1 MPVIEISAIDLKKL
15 VGQVDLEK
23 IQQYSKLEISKI
35 EDSDQ
40 LNVEV
45 KDSNR
50 PDLLS
55 VEGIAREL
63 KGIIGKEKGLVHY
76 QINNSSFIL
85 NLENVKA
92 RPEIACAV
100 VKNVKL
106 NEFAIKQII
115 QLQEKICEGFGRKRK
130 EAAIGVYDFD
140 KIKWPIIYKSV
151 KPDGIK
157 FTPLDMSEELTPRQ
171 ILVKHEKGREYAKL
185 LENEAEY
192 PLLIDSANQVLSMPP
207 VINSNYSGKV
217 TEQTKNLFVEVT
229 GFDKEKIMLALN
241 ILLAAL
247 ADRDGEIYSVSLNKA
262 GKKTISPEF
271 KTNIKKFSLE
281 EVNERLG
288 LNLSAKEIMN
298 LAEKARY
305 SAKLKKDEIEVETP
319 FYRPDVIHAFDVM
332 EDIAIA
338 YGYNNFEAEEPK
350 IFTIGSTLQETK
362 KANRIASLMTGLGFQ
377 ELLTFN
383 MTNKEDLFKKMNL
396 KEENIIEIENPAS
409 QTYSCLRNWLLPSLV
424 NILSQNTTRQ
434 YSQKIFEIGTVV
446 ESANGEVKSETVQ
459 KLAIAF
465 SDTKINFTDMK
476 QILLYLMK
484 NLGLEFETRES
495 NHASFIEGRQV
506 EIILNKKAVG
516 IFGEIHPKVL
526 SNWGIEMP
534 TAALELNLE
543 GISI

>member
-23 IQQYSKLEISKI
+23 IQQYSKLEIVKV
-35 EDSDQ
+35 ENSDQ

-55 VEGIAREL
+55 IEGIAREL
-63 KGIIGKEKGLVHY
+63 NGIFGKEKGLAQY
-76 QINNSSFIL
+76 KINNSSFVL
-85 NLENVKA
+85 NSENVMA
-92 RPEIACAV
+92 RPEIVCAV

-106 NEFAIKQII
+106 NDFAIKQLI
-115 QLQEKICEGFGRKRK
+115 QLQEKLCDGFGRKRK
-130 EAAIGVYDFD
+130 EAAAGVYDFD

-171 ILVKHEKGREYAKL
+171 ILVKNEKGREYAKL
-185 LENEAEY
+185 LENESEY

-207 VINSNYSGKV
+207 VINSNHSGKV
-217 TEQTKNLFVEVT
+217 TEETKNLFIEVT
-229 GFDKEKIMLALN
+229 GFDREKIMLALN
-241 ILLAAL
+241 IIIAAL

-262 GKKTISPEF
+262 GKKTTSPEF
-271 KTNIKKFSLE
+271 KTKIKKFSLE
-281 EVNERLG
+281 EANKRLG
-288 LNLSAKEIMN
+288 LNLSAKEMIT

-319 FYRPDVIHAFDVM
+319 FYRPDIIHAFDVI

-350 IFTIGSTLQETK
+350 IFTIGSVLPETK

-396 KEENIIEIENPAS
+396 KEENLIEIENPVS

-424 NILSQNTTRQ
+424 NILSQNTTKQ
-434 YSQKIFEIGTVV
+434 YPQRIFEIGTVV
-446 ESANGEVKSETVQ
+446 EPADNEVKSETVQ

-465 SDTKINFTDMK
+465 SDTKVNFTDMK
-476 QILLYLMK
+476 QIILYLMK
-484 NLGLEFETRES
+484 NLDIEFEIKES
-495 NHASFIEGRQV
+495 NHASFIEGRQA
-506 EIILNKKAVG
+506 EIIINKKSAG

-543 GISI
+543 VISI

>member
-23 IQQYSKLEISKI
+23 IQQYSKLEIAKV
-35 EDSDQ
+35 ENSDQ

-55 VEGIAREL
+55 IEGIAREL
-63 KGIIGKEKGLVHY
+63 NGIFGKEKGLAQY
-76 QINNSSFIL
+76 KINNSSFVL
-85 NLENVKA
+85 NSENVMA
-92 RPEIACAV
+92 RPEIVCAV

-106 NEFAIKQII
+106 NDFAIKQLI
-115 QLQEKICEGFGRKRK
+115 QLQEKLCDGFGRKRK
-130 EAAIGVYDFD
+130 EAAAGVYDFD

-171 ILVKHEKGREYAKL
+171 ILVKNEKGREYAKL
-185 LENEAEY
+185 LENESEY

-207 VINSNYSGKV
+207 VINSNHSGKV
-217 TEQTKNLFVEVT
+217 TEETKNLFIEVT
-229 GFDKEKIMLALN
+229 GFDREKIMLALN
-241 ILLAAL
+241 IIIAAL

-262 GKKTISPEF
+262 GKKTTSPEF
-271 KTNIKKFSLE
+271 KTKIKKFSLE
-281 EVNERLG
+281 EANKRLG
-288 LNLSAKEIMN
+288 LNLSAKEMIT

-319 FYRPDVIHAFDVM
+319 FYRPDIIHAFDVI

-350 IFTIGSTLQETK
+350 IFTIGSVLPETK

-396 KEENIIEIENPAS
+396 KEENLIEIENPVS

-424 NILSQNTTRQ
+424 NILSQNTTKQ
-434 YSQKIFEIGTVV
+434 YPQRIFEIGTVV
-446 ESANGEVKSETVQ
+446 EPADNEVKSETVQ

-465 SDTKINFTDMK
+465 SDTKVNFTDMK
-476 QILLYLMK
+476 QIILYLMK
-484 NLGLEFETRES
+484 NLDIEFEIKES
-495 NHASFIEGRQV
+495 NHASFIEGRQA
-506 EIILNKKAVG
+506 EIIINKKSAG

-543 GISI
+543 VISI